1 MRYQRLNYL
10 CLLVCACGLLTGC
23 GGGDGPKLVP
33 AGGVVNYKGKPI
45 GRINVMLTP
54 SAGGKGM
61 IAEGTTDE
69 SGKFKLQT
77 KEPGDGAIV
86 GSYTVAFK
94 YVPAEVP
101 DMFATTGPG
110 AKKPESPIPEKYA
123 DASKSG
129 HTASVV
135 ADKSKNNF
143 TFDLQ

>member
-1 MRYQRLNYL
+1 MLTQRLSHL
-10 CLLVCACGLLTGC
+10 CIILGACGMLIGC

-45 GRINVMLTP
+45 GKINVMFMPGT
-54 SAGGKGM
+54 GGM

-77 KEPGDGAIV
+77 KDPGDGAMV
-86 GSYTVAFK
+86 GNYTVAFK
-94 YVPAEVP
+94 YVPDEIPVMP
-101 DMFATTGPG
+101 GMDG
-110 AKKPESPIPEKYA
+110 AKKIVSPIPEKYA

-129 HTASVV
+129 KTATVD

-143 TFDLQ
+143 TFELE